1 MLVYAC
7 ANFGFVHLLSCTACA
22 ISTAKSILRLSFGLF
37 VGTDYV
43 SDYEVFKSTQ
53 NTIFR
58 DT

>member
-37 VGTDYV
+37 VGTDCV
-43 SDYEVFKSTQ
+43 SVPVF
-53 NTIFR
+53 
-58 DT
+58 